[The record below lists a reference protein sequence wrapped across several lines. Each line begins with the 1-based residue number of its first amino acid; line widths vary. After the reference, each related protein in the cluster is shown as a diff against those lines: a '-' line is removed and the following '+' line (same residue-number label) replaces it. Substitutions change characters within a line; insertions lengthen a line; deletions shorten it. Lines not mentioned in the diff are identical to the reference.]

1 MMALELVAIGAF
13 FALASAL
20 LALAFAT
27 GALGRLLER
36 CRRWRPSS

>member
-1 MMALELVAIGAF
+1 MIALEAAAIGAF
-13 FALASAL
+13 FALVSGL

-36 CRRWRPSS
+36 CRRPSS